1 VPDDAVEILVPFWGD
16 PELLYATVESVRSQS
31 DQAWRL
37 TVVDDCY
44 PDPSVAEHFAT
55 ETDPR
60 IGYVRNE
67 TNLGITDNYARCRDL
82 ATGELMMF
90 LGCDDLL
97 DATFVGTV
105 RAAHEQFPAAAIIQV
120 GVRVIDE
127 AGRPA
132 DPLGDKVK
140 RATRP
145 RVHGRTELGGERL
158 ATSLLRGNWLYWPAL
173 VFRTERVQSYE
184 FRAGLPIIQDLA
196 LVIDMVAA
204 GETLVVDPEIYFS
217 YRRHTQSASSSSLLH
232 GRRLPDERRYY
243 ALAAEQMRARG
254 WRRAARTAR
263 VRGTSRLHA
272 LTLLP
277 EAIRRRSWSSVPTL
291 ARHAFG
297 R

>member
-1 VPDDAVEILVPFWGD
+1 MR
-16 PELLYATVESVRSQS
+16 RSS
-31 DQAWRL
+31 R
-37 TVVDDCY
+37 
-44 PDPSVAEHFAT
+44 P
-55 ETDPR
+55 
-60 IGYVRNE
+60 
-67 TNLGITDNYARCRDL
+67 YARPTR
-82 ATGELMMF
+82 
-90 LGCDDLL
+90 
-97 DATFVGTV
+97 
-105 RAAHEQFPAAAIIQV
+105 QFPAAAIIQV

-140 RATRP
+140 RATGL
-145 RVHGRTELGGERL
+145 VFVGRTGLGGEQL
-158 ATSLLRGNWLYWPAL
+158 ATSLLRGNWLYWPSL

-204 GETLVVDPEIYFS
+204 GETLVGRARDLLLLPPPHTERVGEQPAS
-217 YRRHTQSASSSSLLH
+217 RPATARRAALL
-232 GRRLPDERRYY
+232 RV
-243 ALAAEQMRARG
+243 AAEQMRARG

-277 EAIRRRSWSSVPTL
+277 QAIRRRSWSSVPTL